1 MQRRKKKKVPK
12 PSAGAPGTP
21 AAAGGRRGDRGERRD
36 GPARSCRHP
45 WREGGVVV
53 VVGWS
58 HTHPPQGIGG
68 GERGAEQ
75 KEKLPRGQRR
85 AGTVRLPWRDQP
97 RRDGWGGLRPNP
109 PLGAIPA
116 AGRARPAGSQRPA
129 ALRVP
134 AVRPRCSVRR
144 PAIPGALRAG
154 QPSSPRRSS
163 TVPGAPRGCVQFA
176 SLLTELPVGTAV
188 TSTAP
193 AVGLGSPHRALRRGS
208 CPSGPPRRRCRGV
221 AGAAPARR
229 RPAAGAT
236 AGLGRSL

>member
-36 GPARSCRHP
+36 GPARGCRHP
-45 WREGGVVV
+45 WREEGVVV

-58 HTHPPQGIGG
+58 HTPPPQGIG

-97 RRDGWGGLRPNP
+97 RRDGWGGSGQTSPSERSRL
-109 PLGAIPA
+109 LGEPGLPA
-116 AGRARPAGSQRPA
+116 PSARRRSVCQPCVPSAPYAGRPSPVFS
-129 ALRVP
+129 VP
-134 AVRPRCSVRR
+134 VSHHPRCS
-144 PAIPGALRAG
+144 PC
-154 QPSSPRRSS
+154 RSA

-176 SLLTELPVGTAV
+176 SLLTALPVGTAV

-221 AGAAPARR
+221 AGAAPAR
-229 RPAAGAT
+229 
-236 AGLGRSL
+236 